1 MYCWVLSEQE
11 RILISFDDASLL
23 RSRLDA
29 AATTFGLSP
38 AQLNLAELLASGQDL
53 SNAAVNLGVSVNTVR
68 TQLRRMF
75 EKTQTHNQAALV
87 SRLLNIQGPD

>member
-1 MYCWVLSEQE
+1 MYCWVRSEQE

-23 RSRLDA
+23 RSRLE
-29 AATTFGLSP
+29 AATTVGLSP
-38 AQLNLAELLASGQDL
+38 AQLDLAELLALGQDL
-53 SNAAVNLGVSVNTVR
+53 SNAAVELGVSVNGR

-87 SRLLNIQGPD
+87 SRLLNVQGPE